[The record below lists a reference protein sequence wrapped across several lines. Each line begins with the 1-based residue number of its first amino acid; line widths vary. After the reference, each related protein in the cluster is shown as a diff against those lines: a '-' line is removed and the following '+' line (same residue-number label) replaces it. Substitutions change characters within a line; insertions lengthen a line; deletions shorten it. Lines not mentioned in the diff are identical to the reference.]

1 MTFQKTSL
9 ALLLALPLAAA
20 AADFPLPP
28 SEPAGFIPG
37 LPVLHAAK
45 EAYIAQTTAESAPP
59 TSAVP
64 LLATARTQK
73 EGFPD
78 VVPFEIPGQ
87 VKKPV
92 VQNECSD
99 FTPVTDMNHLIW
111 QLYHHMKF
119 DCLRHPDTNNLETLL
134 GIPVLTLPVGE
145 IHYDSLK
152 PMELYEGKFFL
163 VQLVTQDRKD
173 VIKITV
179 EISKKF
185 FDYGGNIFEN
195 RSLPPIPEPEIY
207 KNLGDTAH
215 SWDFYK
221 FNRLHFSGEWGDFS
235 PKSYHIWTVNKT
247 EMEIANWYVAG
258 SERFTLYFRD

>member
-9 ALLLALPLAAA
+9 ALLLALPLAAT
-20 AADFPLPP
+20 AADSPSLPP
-28 SEPAGFIPG
+28 EPAGFISG
-37 LPVLHAAK
+37 IPVLQAAK
-45 EAYIAQTTAESAPP
+45 DAFFTQAKAENPPP
-59 TSAVP
+59 TPAIPPPASEKM
-64 LLATARTQK
+64 RM
-73 EGFPD
+73 EDFPD
-78 VVPFEIPGQ
+78 VAPFEIPGQ

-152 PMELYEGKFFL
+152 PMELYEGKIFL